1 MSSRLRNTP
10 IDTRRLS
17 ERDRADFNR
26 AGGNNSRE
34 QAVSRVKAYR
44 GNVARNNNT
53 PFRTQVHTPGTGGFT
68 NREPGYA
75 GPDYSGIARQQLRQ
89 FETSSDN
96 RRMKSL
102 RPEKI
107 QTSNVRQLDS

>member
-1 MSSRLRNTP
+1 M
-10 IDTRRLS
+10 
-17 ERDRADFNR
+17 RDRSDFDA

-34 QAVSRVKAYR
+34 TAIRRVKAYR
-44 GNVARNNNT
+44 GNMGRMKNT

-89 FETSSDN
+89 FETSTDN